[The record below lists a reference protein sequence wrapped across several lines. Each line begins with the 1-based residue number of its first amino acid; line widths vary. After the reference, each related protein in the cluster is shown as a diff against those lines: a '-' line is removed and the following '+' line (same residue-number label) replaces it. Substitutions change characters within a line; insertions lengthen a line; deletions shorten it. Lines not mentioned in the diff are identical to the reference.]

1 MANQLTVKGQ
11 NPGFYG
17 EQPPPIP
24 GSAAAAK
31 GLVPRSFPAVR
42 ALVPEHSAAHVAVAR
57 APDSISQHRGHV
69 MHAVPPVTD
78 QVPHAAVAR
87 AQANTRPNHE
97 HATGVQA
104 LEHFLDRAVG
114 VKVPDRFLFNA
125 TRVLARVL
133 STESLKC
140 VGGRI

>member
-1 MANQLTVKGQ
+1 MAKQSTVKGQ
-11 NPGFYG
+11 NPGSYG

-57 APDSISQHRGHV
+57 GLDSINRQRGHA
-69 MHAVPPVTD
+69 MHAAPRVTD
-78 QVPHAAVAR
+78 QVPHAGVAR
-87 AQANTRPNHE
+87 ARANTRPSHE
-97 HATGVQA
+97 HAIGVQA

-133 STESLKC
+133 STESLKG